1 LKVIASART
10 PVPARPPL
18 AKSELEV
25 ARIVWR
31 LGAATV
37 RQVLEALPADRGLD
51 FKTVQTYLR
60 RLEAKGYLRTRRAGR
75 AKVYVPRVRPQQ
87 VVREVI
93 DDLLERLF
101 GGDSLPLFQ
110 HLIQDRG
117 LSDAE
122 IDQLRAMLDELE
134 ERR

>member
-1 LKVIASART
+1 MSKR
-10 PVPARPPL
+10 PAL

-31 LGAATV
+31 LGEASV
-37 RQVLEALPADRGLD
+37 RQVLEALPSERNLD

-60 RLEAKGYLRTRRAGR
+60 RLEAKGYLKTRREGR
-75 AKVYVPRVRPQQ
+75 AKVYVARVRPDL

-93 DDLLERLF
+93 DDLVQRLF
-101 GGDSLPLFQ
+101 GGESLPLFQ
-110 HLIQDRG
+110 HLIHDRG

-122 IDQLRAMLDELE
+122 IKQLRALLDERE
-134 ERR
+134 EGKS

>member
-1 LKVIASART
+1 MQM
-10 PVPARPPL
+10 ARPAA

-25 ARIVWR
+25 ARIVWE
-31 LGAATV
+31 LGEASV
-37 RQVLEALPADRGLD
+37 RQVLEALPEDRHLD

-60 RLEAKGYLRTRRAGR
+60 RLEAKGYLRTRREGR
-75 AKVYVPRVRPQQ
+75 AKIYLPRVRATQ

-93 DDLLERLF
+93 DDLVQRLF

-117 LSDAE
+117 LTKADVAE
-122 IDQLRAMLDELE
+122 LRAMLDRLE
-134 ERR
+134 KSK